1 MTAKILNG
9 DEISI
14 TYRDQIAQDIRLR
27 TQQGYRPPLLAV
39 ILVGE
44 DPASQVYV
52 RNKHNAC
59 KYVGIEAVDY
69 KLPYSVSQIELLALI
84 NKLNND
90 PLVDGILVQL
100 PLPFQINPS
109 DIVESINP
117 DKDVDG
123 FHPYNLGR
131 LAQGRPYLRPCTP
144 AGVMLLL
151 EHTKEILPGMKATVI
166 GTSNIVGLPM
176 ILELIRVG
184 CTVTTCNKKTRDMPA
199 EIASADIMVV
209 ATGVPGLVKGAW
221 IKPGGIVIDVG
232 MNRLPNG
239 RLVGDVEYE
248 AAKKRAGWITPVPG
262 GVGPMTITCLL
273 SNTLLSNINA
283 QLDLRLSHS

>member
-1 MTAKILNG
+1 MTAQLLNG
-9 DEISI
+9 DEISKPF
-14 TYRDQIAQDIRLR
+14 REQIAQDIRLR
-27 TQQGYRPPLLAV
+27 TQQGYRPPMLAV
-39 ILVGE
+39 VLIGE

-52 RNKHNAC
+52 RNKRNAC
-59 KYVGIEAVDY
+59 DYVGINAVDY
-69 KLPYSVSQIELLALI
+69 NLQHNISQIELLALI
-84 NKLNND
+84 SKLNND
-90 PLVDGILVQL
+90 PNVDGILVQM

-117 DKDVDG
+117 NKDVDG

-151 EHTKEILPGMKATVI
+151 EHTKEKLPGMKATVV

-184 CTVTTCNKKTRDMPA
+184 CTVTTCNKRTRDLA
-199 EIASADIMVV
+199 KEIGNADISVI
-209 ATGVPGLVKGAW
+209 ATGNPGLVKGEW
-221 IKPGGIVIDVG
+221 VKPGSIVIDVG

-239 RLVGDVEYE
+239 RLVGDVEFDT
-248 AAKKRAGWITPVPG
+248 AKERASWITPVPR
-262 GVGPMTITCLL
+262 GVGPMTITSLL
-273 SNTLLSNINA
+273 SNTLLANINS
-283 QLDLRLSHS
+283 QLDLKLSHA

>member
-1 MTAKILNG
+1 MTAQILDG
-9 DEISI
+9 DAVAKLHRE
-14 TYRDQIAQDIRLR
+14 QIAQDIRLR
-27 TQQGYRPPLLAV
+27 TEQGYRPPMLAV

-44 DPASQVYV
+44 DPASQIYV
-52 RNKHNAC
+52 RNKRAAC
-59 KYVGIEAVDY
+59 EYVGINAVDY
-69 KLPYSVSQIELLALI
+69 NLPLNISQIELLALI
-84 NKLNND
+84 NKLNKD

-100 PLPFQINPS
+100 PLPFQINVT

-117 DKDVDG
+117 NKDVDG

-151 EHTKEILPGMKATVI
+151 EHTKEKLPGKKATVI

-184 CTVTTCNKKTRDMPA
+184 ATVTTCNKKTRDLAA
-199 EIASADIMVV
+199 EVGSADIMVV
-209 ATGVPGLVKGAW
+209 ATGNPGLVKGEW
-221 IKPGGIVIDVG
+221 IKPGSIVIDVG

-239 RLVGDVEYE
+239 KLVGDVEFDK
-248 AAKKRAGWITPVPG
+248 AKKRAAWITPVPG

-273 SNTLLSNINA
+273 SNTLLANIHS
-283 QLDLRLSHS
+283 QLDLKLSHS